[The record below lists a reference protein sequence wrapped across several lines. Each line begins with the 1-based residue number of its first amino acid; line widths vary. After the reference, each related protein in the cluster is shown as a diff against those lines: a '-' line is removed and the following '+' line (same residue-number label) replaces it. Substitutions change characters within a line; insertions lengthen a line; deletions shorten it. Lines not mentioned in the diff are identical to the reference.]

1 MMLPR
6 LLAPAAVAAGIL
18 AGASVAP
25 ASASTIETITMT
37 NYSFAAGWETVT
49 ITQPSGAIG
58 TVAAGLLK
66 LTTSAGDWLA
76 FCVDIFNV
84 LVKPTTYQLGPLMA
98 AGDSTPG
105 GPPVDYLLTPDQRKR
120 IHWLADQAITQA
132 NGLTSAESAAYQVA
146 IWDVAYGNKFKRKI
160 NDATQTA
167 LTSIMSALGTAN
179 LSGYGVPRALTPQP
193 NGQGVVKGQ
202 ALVTTPPEAEPGVV
216 PVPEPAALA
225 LLGAGLVGLAALR
238 RSRRAMRTVH

>member
-6 LLAPAAVAAGIL
+6 LLVPAAVAAGIL

-25 ASASTIETITMT
+25 ASASTITMT
-37 NYSFAAGWETVT
+37 DYSFAAGSETVT
-49 ITQPSGAIG
+49 ITAPSGATG
-58 TVAAGLLK
+58 TVAAGLFK

-84 LVKPTTYQLGPLMA
+84 LVKPTTYALGPLMA

-105 GPPVDYLLTPDQRKR
+105 GPPVDYPLTLGQQKA

-132 NGLTSAESAAYQVA
+132 STLTSAESAAYQVA
-146 IWDVAYGNKFKRKI
+146 IWDVAYGAAFQRTI
-160 NDATQTA
+160 NGATQTA
-167 LTSIMSALGTAN
+167 LTSIMSALNAAD
-179 LSGYGVPRALTPQP
+179 LSGYWVPLALTPQS
-193 NGQGVVKGQ
+193 NGQGLVRGQ
-202 ALVTTPPEAEPGVV
+202 VLVTNT
-216 PVPEPAALA
+216 PVPEPATLA
-225 LLGAGLVGLAALR
+225 LLGAGLFGLAALR